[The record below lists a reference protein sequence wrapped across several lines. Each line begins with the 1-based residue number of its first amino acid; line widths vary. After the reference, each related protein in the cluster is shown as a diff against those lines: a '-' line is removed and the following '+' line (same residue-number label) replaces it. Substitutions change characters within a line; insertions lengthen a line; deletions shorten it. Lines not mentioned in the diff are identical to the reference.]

1 MAVHIGVVVE
11 RTAVEVAST
20 ADRLAAAAL
29 PLVAAVTQLQL
40 RHHACA

>member
-1 MAVHIGVVVE
+1 MAVHIVVVVDH
-11 RTAVEVAST
+11 TAVEVAST
-20 ADRLAAAAL
+20 ADRPAAAAR